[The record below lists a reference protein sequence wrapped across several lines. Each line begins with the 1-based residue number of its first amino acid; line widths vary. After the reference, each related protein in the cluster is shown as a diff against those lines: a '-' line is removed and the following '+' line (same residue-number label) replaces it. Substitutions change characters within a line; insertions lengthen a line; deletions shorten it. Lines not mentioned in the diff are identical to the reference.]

1 MYPHERSLVKEMA
14 GKPFALIGI
23 NSDDDR
29 DYAKSRIAAE
39 KNSWRSFW
47 NGPKGTRGPI
57 SARWNVSSW
66 PTLYILDQEGVIQ
79 EKLVGFGPEN
89 RAKFDAAIARLV
101 PLAEK
106 ALEGKKS
113 GD

>member
-29 DYAKSRIAAE
+29 DYVKGRIAE
-39 KNSWRSFW
+39 ENITWRSFW

-57 SARWNVSSW
+57 SARWNVGGW
-66 PTLYILDQEGVIQ
+66 PTVYILDHQGVIQ
-79 EKLVGFGPEN
+79 EKMTGFN
-89 RAKFDAAIARLV
+89 KDKFDAAIARLV

-106 ALEGKKS
+106 ALEGRK